1 MPLYGKCVFCR
12 IDLNS
17 PIDEKTGQ
25 PQLSSRIIAHAQTV
39 LELSCMGAKVVLL
52 AHQGRKGDK
61 DFTSLEF
68 HAKLLEQ
75 QVQKLALENS
85 KKAPKILFVDDV
97 CGEKAKSA
105 IKAMKEGDV
114 ILLENVRYLDD
125 ETEYGK
131 NGGKSQLVL
140 NLSQFCEAF
149 VLDAFSCAHR
159 AHASV
164 VGFSS
169 VPCLAGRVM
178 EKELNALLKFK
189 NPQKPVVFV
198 LGGAKPEDS
207 LPILAS
213 WLEAGKL
220 DYALCGG
227 VLGNLMLFASG
238 IKLGAFEEFLAKKG
252 ALEHLESAKSLLL
265 KYSSQIMLPSDL
277 VVEENGAAKTI
288 STSQLPTSCM
298 IMDIGPQTA
307 LRFCSII
314 SSASSIIM
322 NGPVGVYEKDEY
334 SSGTRQVLQA
344 IAASKGFSLLGGG
357 HTLSAIDKFSLSHSS
372 FGYVSLSGK
381 ALIEYLS
388 GQSLPGV
395 ELLYG
400 WAAKRAG
407 EKGKAKRKEKG
418 KKKAK
423 KAKNPRNKPKIAGKK
438 AGKRQQKKRREKKN
452 RKNAKRKKRKK

>member
-1 MPLYGKCVFCR
+1 MQEKNNRAFLSLDDMPLYGKCVFCR

-25 PQLSSRIIAHAQTV
+25 PQLSLRIIAHAQTV

-97 CGEKAKSA
+97 CGQKAKSA

-125 ETEYGK
+125 ETEYEK

-198 LGGAKPEDS
+198 LGGAKP
-207 LPILAS
+207 
-213 WLEAGKL
+213 
-220 DYALCGG
+220 
-227 VLGNLMLFASG
+227 
-238 IKLGAFEEFLAKKG
+238 GAFEEFLAKKG

-265 KYSSQIMLPSDL
+265 KYPSQIILPSDL

-423 KAKNPRNKPKIAGKK
+423 KSKKPYNKPKIAGKK

-452 RKNAKRKKRKK
+452 RKNAKRKRRKK